1 MSSEEACVVHGSQD
15 QVVDLQNA
23 TTQINPRHQIS
34 IIHLFDRFYE
44 SLLPISSNTKLLRM
58 AQKTDHC
65 NKYRQHYA
73 LYSQF
78 AGMWN
83 GEQKTKGSMLIRLV
97 SSP

>member
-44 SLLPISSNTKLLRM
+44 SLLPTSSNTKTTPHGSEQEQIIVTITDNIMHCIPNLLE
-58 AQKTDHC
+58 C
-65 NKYRQHYA
+65 
-73 LYSQF
+73 
-78 AGMWN
+78 GM
-83 GEQKTKGSMLIRLV
+83 EKGR
-97 SSP
+97 PRDQC